1 MYPCDLHEMNRLVTE
16 HFSLQMSEGDSPLLC
31 PVCQS
36 DQQQV
41 SFSCR
46 PLLHRHIQAEHGYVQ
61 CGKCPVTVFVAPD
74 SLQQHNT
81 KNHPDRA
88 ALAEVGALKR
98 KHEEDEEVSS
108 NKRLAKSEEED
119 KNIDLNSLT
128 DGEFSQPTK
137 YSKDPLKGFFLQ
149 TILECAE
156 CEERPT
162 KKFSSYNAWL
172 VHLKSSH
179 KSLSTLADYKAAH
192 GDPSVVK
199 FKHRCR
205 VCNLEM
211 FLNLTIIK
219 RHLAVQHGTSVS
231 QYLAQYREE
240 LLQEKRSRPLLAPQ
254 HTLEGWWEGCMYSCR
269 LCHYSAQSQ
278 AAFESHL
285 AQAHQISGQAE
296 IEEKYLSLWGKLATL
311 SRFHQCFVCSQVIRH
326 EYRVIFHHLAR
337 HQTDLES
344 YTKMYKEQLVA
355 ELQKKGMGY
364 IVERE
369 REISTAVS
377 IEEYL
382 EKHKKVPVSKEDNLM
397 DNWYDCSQHHCKIC
411 DKSFWS
417 NLRFHWHIKRE
428 HGIKSTKDYRRQHGD
443 PEVKLRQHKC
453 LVCHSLIKWEA
464 SRIRDH
470 LKAHKNVEDKMS
482 LKEYG
487 EKFRESILAELKIV
501 KCLDENQALSPTQQS
516 LVMKEGHTLRGD
528 TPYHGYSVEEW
539 KELFGKKVNPD
550 DKVECSLCQKVMN
563 RHSYNRHMD
572 RHHKGILNMRDLN
585 RLKRKQLQLAR
596 TGVIKSLSELMK
608 LAGGVA
614 VCRGKGDNK
623 EEVDIEEEEQESRLN
638 MYKAGLSLDQIEKK
652 MILINSG
659 LTITKA
665 ESTEE
670 EEEVVDK
677 EYTKDPLDADDNDKN
692 YSTYVVNQET
702 GEIILLEE
710 SQAETILGGPENC
723 QDDDSDLYDS
733 ETETGPLDG
742 KVMEIDVTAE
752 QSVGVEVEE
761 DVKII
766 MLSEQYEGS
775 GPEDNEEEVLQNV
788 DNEDVQDKNN
798 DNIVLLNDMENV
810 QFVVAD
816 EGPAEVGEGS
826 ENKELVTGYL
836 LVCEEGQVVVEP
848 EPGAWH
854 QLGDEAEYEPKQIS
868 RPRVEPSGGVSQ
880 GTVVCQWTKLAGDRQ
895 RVATN
900 KLITPR
906 LDRRL
911 KEAARAADISSVLL
925 YSRGGAG
932 WRDVGC
938 QVTPHRVN
946 GVPTSREEE
955 QQQAEAIRQFLREG
969 RTLDRSCPGC
979 GKMMSRQ
986 RNLVSHIQLIHGVE
1000 VEGTER
1006 DEHIARHT
1014 RENVR
1019 VQCQLCSR
1027 IVSRKSIKRHINLC
1041 HPSTHQQ

>member
-1 MYPCDLHEMNRLVTE
+1 MCDFARLIIS
-16 HFSLQMSEGDSPLLC
+16 HSLQMSEGDSSLLC
-31 PVCQS
+31 PVCKS
-36 DQQQV
+36 DV
-41 SFSCR
+41 YEISFSCR
-46 PLLHRHIQAEHGYVQ
+46 PLLHRHIQTEHGYVQ
-61 CGKCPVTVFVAPD
+61 CSKCPVTVFVAPD
-74 SLQQHNT
+74 SLHQHNT
-81 KNHPDRA
+81 KNHPD
-88 ALAEVGALKR
+88 LGPLKR
-98 KHEEDEEVSS
+98 KHEEEEEIRSS
-108 NKRLAKSEEED
+108 KRLAKSAD
-119 KNIDLNSLT
+119 NNRNIDLSSLT
-128 DGEFSQPTK
+128 DGEYSAPTK

-149 TILECAE
+149 TVLECAE

-162 KKFSSYNAWL
+162 RKFSSYNAWL

-179 KSLSTLADYKAAH
+179 KGFSSLADYKAAH

-199 FKHRCR
+199 FKHSCR
-205 VCNLEM
+205 VCGLEM

-219 RHLAVQHGTSVS
+219 RHLSVQHQMNVT
-231 QYLAQYREE
+231 QYLAQFREE
-240 LLQEKRSRPLLAPQ
+240 LLEEKRSRPLLASQ

-269 LCHYSAQSQ
+269 LCQYNAQSQ
-278 AAFESHL
+278 TAFESHL
-285 AQAHQISGQAE
+285 SQAHQISGQVE
-296 IEEKYLSLWGKLATL
+296 IQEKYVKVWGKLATL
-311 SRFHQCFVCSQVIRH
+311 TRYHQCFICSQVIRH
-326 EYRVIFHHLAR
+326 EYRIIFQHLSR
-337 HQTDLES
+337 HQTDLHS
-344 YTKMYKEQLVA
+344 YTKLYRDQLVE
-355 ELQKKGMGY
+355 ELEKKNMGY
-364 IVERE
+364 VVERE
-369 REISTAVS
+369 KQISTAVS

-382 EKHKKVPVSKEDNLM
+382 EKHKNVSDVKEDNLM
-397 DNWYDCSQHHCKIC
+397 DNWYDCSQHLCKIC

-453 LVCHSLIKWEA
+453 LVCNSLIKWEA

-470 LKAHKNVEDKMS
+470 LKAHKNAGDKMS
-482 LKEYG
+482 LKQYG
-487 EKFRESILAELKIV
+487 ERFRETILAEIKII
-501 KCLDENQALSPTQQS
+501 KGQAESQETASTVIGSSQ
-516 LVMKEGHTLRGD
+516 VVKEGHALKGEAPHD
-528 TPYHGYSVEEW
+528 GYSVEEW
-539 KELFGKKVNPD
+539 KELFGKKINPD

-563 RHSYNRHMD
+563 RHSYNRHQD
-572 RHHKGILNMRDLN
+572 RHHKGILNMRDLT

-608 LAGGVA
+608 LAGGVT
-614 VCRGKGDNK
+614 VCRGKGENR
-623 EEVDIEEEEQESRLN
+623 EEVNIEEEEQESRLN

-665 ESTEE
+665 DSDTEKE
-670 EEEVVDK
+670 GDK
-677 EYTKDPLDADDNDKN
+677 ENNLKEVSDTDETVKN

-710 SQAETILGGPENC
+710 SQAETIIGCSEDL

-742 KVMEIDVTAE
+742 RVMEIDATSD
-752 QSVGVEVEE
+752 QLSVEVEE

-766 MLSEQYEGS
+766 MLDEQY
-775 GPEDNEEEVLQNV
+775 PEPEPEEAEEVVLSEAV
-788 DNEDVQDKNN
+788 TEDEQVKPSE
-798 DNIVLLNDMENV
+798 NIVLLNEMENV

-816 EGPAEVGEGS
+816 EEPAEVREVG
-826 ENKELVTGYL
+826 ENKELLTGYL
-836 LVCEEGQVVVEP
+836 LVCEEGQVVVEQ
-848 EPGAWH
+848 EPGAWT
-854 QLGDEAEYEPKQIS
+854 QLGHDSEYEPKAIS
-868 RPRVEPSGGVSQ
+868 RPRVEPGGGVSQ

-900 KLITPR
+900 KLITPSLHAVTPR
-906 LDRRL
+906 LDRQGQV
-911 KEAARAADISSVLL
+911 KEPVRAADISSLLL
-925 YSRGGAG
+925 YSSGGKV

-955 QQQAEAIRQFLREG
+955 HQQAETIRQFLRG
-969 RTLDRSCPGC
+969 GGTLDRTCPGC

-1000 VEGTER
+1000 VEGSER
-1006 DEHIARHT
+1006 EEHIARHT

-1041 HPSTHQQ
+1041 HPSTNQ